1 MHESRME
8 EMRREWGERI
18 EWYEEQ
24 FEILESGGGA
34 GDGGVG
40 GIAEDRGG
48 RGGTSDTRCDLLQ
61 KRLDATLDQV
71 GELTKLLKDAEERA
85 AAAEMRAS
93 DAESKA
99 AAATLSSDGKANTT
113 SEGEQVNDENCNKEV
128 LRAQRIKMAET
139 ERTNREIK
147 RQNDELKKRLQDM
160 VQHKERA
167 ASSQRRL
174 QQLESELQTVTRQ
187 IEEGDEARRRWMVF
201 RNEIVEEG
209 LIEEGDEVVAGV
221 VGSSIPPEIATV
233 VRKFQSLKR
242 NLKDMHEENSRVTQ
256 VSEAYLRRCTALE
269 TQNNEKTQSI
279 ASLEKDINS
288 KEELIGQLELENRKL
303 IAQQQIW
310 QRESEGM
317 RSLLDTYEQ
326 QETVLAKSSKT
337 SRSTVKLGVPSKTD
351 ESSPSV
357 QGLQLSLKSARE
369 EVKLLSET
377 NKRLETDLEALR
389 TEHSASKTE
398 HERVLD
404 KFGKLRN
411 ALMEERSKA
420 EASEARACRAETLA
434 GKGSYNEDTTRVV
447 HLKSNPLS
455 EAVREKY
462 KTEIDSLKQRLEEA
476 EETICSSAPMAGAS
490 TPAPSRVT
498 GSFGSAGGSSS
509 GKKGEEALSLD
520 AKKLHKRLKEQFKEQ
535 IALFREGVHL
545 VTGYKIDMLNSD
557 TDPLFKV
564 RSIYGEREEDH
575 LMFRWPR
582 KTVGPTAPLDMM
594 NSEMAQ
600 LLMQGQSE
608 VYISKC
614 NSIPAFMAA
623 VTLDLFDKQTV
634 L

>member
-1 MHESRME
+1 MDHRKRPRLHNDGEPQPSSSAIITSSTSTSTSSNNTAARLLETELKTLRTELTHSQSIRAIERKNSTRSIDRLKRQLSDAYDEITQNSELIDSLREEIDLHESRME

-34 GDGGVG
+34 GDGVVG

-48 RGGTSDTRCDLLQ
+48 RGG
-61 KRLDATLDQV
+61 K
-71 GELTKLLKDAEERA
+71 
-85 AAAEMRAS
+85 
-93 DAESKA
+93 
-99 AAATLSSDGKANTT
+99 
-113 SEGEQVNDENCNKEV
+113 
-128 LRAQRIKMAET
+128 T

-187 IEEGDEARRRWMVF
+187 IEEGEETQRRWM
-201 RNEIVEEG
+201 
-209 LIEEGDEVVAGV
+209 
-221 VGSSIPPEIATV
+221 
-233 VRKFQSLKR
+233 
-242 NLKDMHEENSRVTQ
+242 
-256 VSEAYLRRCTALE
+256 
-269 TQNNEKTQSI
+269 
-279 ASLEKDINS
+279 
-288 KEELIGQLELENRKL
+288 LELENRKL

-337 SRSTVKLGVPSKTD
+337 SRSTVKLDVPSKTD

-389 TEHSASKTE
+389 TEHRASQTE
-398 HERVLD
+398 LERVLD

-476 EETICSSAPMAGAS
+476 EETIRSSAPMAGAS
-490 TPAPSRVT
+490 TPAPLRVT